1 MNTRHDS
8 KNNELPLSGI
18 RIIAVEQYGAG
29 PWGTMI
35 LADLGAEIIKI
46 EDAGSGGDVARNVPP
61 YNIKNDSIYF
71 QSFNRNNLI

>member
-61 YNIKNDSIYF
+61 YNICLLYTSDAADE
-71 QSFNRNNLI
+71 

>member
-35 LADLGAEIIKI
+35 LADLGAEIIK
-46 EDAGSGGDVARNVPP
+46 
-61 YNIKNDSIYF
+61 YSIRF
-71 QSFNRNNLI
+71 FN